1 MKVIITERVKT
12 LGNVGEI
19 VNVSQGYARNYLIPN
34 GFAVVADESN
44 KKQTAHHEKMLAK
57 AVAAEQAEA
66 TSMKSKIEGL
76 TLELVKKVGG
86 TGKLFGTVTNA
97 ELAKE
102 LEKQGIELERRLIS
116 LAPIKALGSYDVKV
130 KLFKEIEATF
140 KVNVVI
146 DPKQAEEIKAKQE
159 AAAKKAEQKAEASE
173 EESTEEATEEVKEL
187 TEEEKLKE
195 EANRILR
202 S

>member
-1 MKVIITERVKT
+1 MKVILTDRVKS
-12 LGNVGEI
+12 LGSVGEV
-19 VNVSQGYARNYLIPN
+19 VNVSQGYGRNYLIPN
-34 GFAVVADESN
+34 GFAVIADDSN
-44 KKQTAHHEKMLAK
+44 KKQAAHHEKMLAK
-57 AVAAEQAEA
+57 KVEAEKAEAVAL
-66 TSMKSKIEGL
+66 KGKIEGL

-86 TGKLFGTVTNA
+86 SGKLFGTVTNA

-102 LEKQGIELERRLIS
+102 LGNKGIEIERRLIT
-116 LAPIKALGSYDVKV
+116 LDPIKALGSYDVKT
-130 KLFKEIEATF
+130 KLFKDVEATF

-146 DPKQAEEIKAKQE
+146 DPKQAEELKAKQE
-159 AAAKKAEQKAEASE
+159 AIAKKAEQKASASE
-173 EESTEEATEEVKEL
+173 EESEEVVEEVKEL